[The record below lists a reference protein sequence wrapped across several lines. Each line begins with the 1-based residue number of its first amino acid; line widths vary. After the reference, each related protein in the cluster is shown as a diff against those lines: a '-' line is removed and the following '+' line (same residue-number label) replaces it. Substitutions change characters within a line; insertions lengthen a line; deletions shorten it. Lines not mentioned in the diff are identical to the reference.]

1 MLIDYKV
8 FKQANLRSPDNKQVN
23 LSAFDGESYIRLQY
37 LAMDLYFI

>member
-1 MLIDYKV
+1 MVMEYKI
-8 FKQANLRSPDNKQVN
+8 FRLANLRSPDNKQVN